1 MCEILQ
7 INCSFYY
14 RYKIVCIV
22 EIGEKKGQG
31 VTSIARFLRDFNK
44 DKYVYSNFENHHLF
58 ATVMVT
64 AFYYE

>member
-1 MCEILQ
+1 
-7 INCSFYY
+7 
-14 RYKIVCIV
+14 VCIV

-31 VTSIARFLRDFNK
+31 AMSIARFLRDSNK

-58 ATVMVT
+58 ATIMLG